1 MIEKGPESNA
11 KVAAAVKLYNEVL
24 DKNFQKFK
32 TAHLDARAWLVR
44 PSKAYETAIANPQ
57 KYGAPDATCTNEDG
71 VSCLW
76 WNNYHPGIQIHR
88 LLGADVA
95 TTVGK
100 PWFNF
105 Q

>member
-11 KVAAAVKLYNEVL
+11 KVAAAVKLYNEIL
-24 DKNFQKFK
+24 EKNFQKFK
-32 TAHLDARAWLVR
+32 MAHPDVQAWLVR
-44 PSKAYETAIANPQ
+44 PSKSYETAIANPQ
-57 KYGAPDATCTNEDG
+57 EYGAPDAICTNEDG

-76 WNNYHPGIQIHR
+76 WNNYHPGIQIHH

-95 TTVGK
+95 TTVGT
-100 PWFNF
+100 PWFNP